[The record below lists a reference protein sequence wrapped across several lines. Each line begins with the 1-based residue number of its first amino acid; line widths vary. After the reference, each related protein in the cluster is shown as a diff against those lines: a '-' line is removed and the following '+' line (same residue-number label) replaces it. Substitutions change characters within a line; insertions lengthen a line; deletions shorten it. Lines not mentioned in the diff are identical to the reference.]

1 MYITPL
7 CVDRPLY
14 NIILHHGDFGDVAKN
29 AKWLFSPHLGGVFAT
44 SKSPSLSF
52 SFVVILSLLD
62 CCLDGVVLISND
74 GFKLCL
80 CCSPFPDG
88 GVSSARTILLGE
100 KLVLLFL
107 VGESFNS
114 SLSPLAIFFNG
125 DDDKKVAAAVLTRV
139 GDFPLGE

>member
-1 MYITPL
+1 MIETL
-7 CVDRPLY
+7 GLY
-14 NIILHHGDFGDVAKN
+14 VLAGLGEVARYMRRS
-29 AKWLFSPHLGGVFAT
+29 APSVSGAGVFAT

>member
-1 MYITPL
+1 MIETL
-7 CVDRPLY
+7 GLY
-14 NIILHHGDFGDVAKN
+14 VLAGLGEVARYMRRS
-29 AKWLFSPHLGGVFAT
+29 APSVSGAGVFAT

-52 SFVVILSLLD
+52 SFVVKLSLLD